1 MFRKKVKVDLRTLV
15 QSKIFVS
22 DFHQSL
28 TISKGSKEDSVEV
41 DIQYEGDVMSQ
52 KVLTLFLSKE
62 DCVRV
67 ADTLLRF
74 ANHEK

>member
-1 MFRKKVKVDLRTLV
+1 MNPRTPV

-28 TISKGSKEDSVEV
+28 IISKGSKKDSIEV
-41 DIQYEGDVMSQ
+41 DIQYEGDIMSQ
-52 KVLTLFLSKE
+52 KILTLFLSKE

-74 ANHEK
+74 TDHEK

>member
-1 MFRKKVKVDLRTLV
+1 MDPRTTI

-28 TISKGSKEDSVEV
+28 TISKGSKEDSIEV
-41 DIQYEGDVMSQ
+41 DIQYEGDIMSQ
-52 KVLTLFLSKE
+52 KMLTLFLSKE

-74 ANHEK
+74 VDHEK